1 MTPPSARAT
10 ASQALLFATGP
21 LASLAGAARRALC
34 ERLPARDHA
43 LRDTTAAILAR
54 VERDG
59 DQALH
64 ALARELDGVALPA
77 LEVPRE
83 RRREALASL
92 APALRAAMERA
103 IANLTAV
110 HGAWRPLAQE
120 TTPERGIRIGRRPDP
135 LARVGAYAP
144 GGRAAYPSSV
154 LMTVVP
160 ARVAGVAEIVL
171 CSPPAHDGFPAPS
184 TLAAAELAGADRVF
198 AIGGAGAIAAMAFGT
213 ESVPRVDRIVGP
225 GNAWVCEAKA
235 QVAGRVTIDCP
246 AGPSELLVVADA
258 SADPAAVARE
268 LIAQAEHDPRA
279 SVVAIALGE
288 AAAAAIAEALARAL
302 ARAPRREIVAQSLAS
317 RGALLTA
324 DTLAEALAFAADYA
338 PEHLMLAVAEPEA
351 ALANVRHAGTV
362 FLGLASSVTFGDYMT
377 GANHVLPTGGLA
389 RSYSGLSPLDFV
401 RWTTWQR
408 VTDEAAAALA
418 EPAAVLADAEGLPG
432 HAMAARGARTR

>member
-1 MTPPSARAT
+1 MMRSLERARAS
-10 ASQALLFATGP
+10 AGLLFATGP
-21 LASLAGAARRALC
+21 LASLTGEERAMLC
-34 ERLPARDHA
+34 DRHPVRDPA
-43 LRDTTAAILAR
+43 LRGTTAAILAR

-59 DQALH
+59 DLALH
-64 ALARELDGVALPA
+64 ALARELDGVTLTT

-83 RRREALASL
+83 RRREALAAL
-92 APALRAAMERA
+92 APPVRAAMERA

-110 HGAWRPLAQE
+110 HRAFQPVAQE
-120 TTPERGIRIGRRPDP
+120 LTPEPGITIGRRPEP
-135 LARVGAYAP
+135 IARVGAYAP
-144 GGRAAYPSSV
+144 GGRGAYPSSV

-160 ARVAGVAEIVL
+160 ARVAGVHEIVL
-171 CSPPAHDGFPAPS
+171 CTPPADDGLPAPA

-235 QVAGRVTIDCP
+235 QVAGRVAIDCP
-246 AGPSELLVVADA
+246 AGPSELVVVADA
-258 SADPAAVARE
+258 SADAAAVAGE

-279 SVVAIALGE
+279 CAVAVVVGAAT
-288 AAAAAIAEALARAL
+288 AAALAEALAREL
-302 ARAPRREIVAQSLAS
+302 ADTPRREIVARSLAS

-324 DTLAEALAFAADYA
+324 DTLAAALAFAADYA
-338 PEHLMLAVAEPEA
+338 PEHLMLAVADPER
-351 ALANVRHAGTV
+351 ALATSRNAGTV
-362 FLGLASSVTFGDYMT
+362 FLGLSSSVAFGDYMT

-408 VTDEAAAALA
+408 VTAGAAASLA
-418 EPAAVLADAEGLPG
+418 GPVGVLADAERLPA
-432 HAMAARGARTR
+432 HARAARRGGTR